1 MRDQLIRYVDLLFAG
16 AADADEIKQEI
27 LQNTLDRYDD
37 LVYQGKAP
45 AAAYSLAISGIG
57 DISEILGNHEPAAE
71 PIPPREEPAK
81 VPEKREWSTPVWK
94 KILRIIAVFFYI
106 ISLIPML
113 ALSAFGMEM
122 LGLCAMIG
130 IAAVG
135 TVLLLIAG
143 DSGNKERKKEAPEEM
158 TPRQELRK
166 AVRKG
171 ISTVGLV
178 AYFVV
183 SFGTQAWHITWLIF
197 PIVAAVQGIVTAC
210 MDLKEADGA

>member
-16 AADADEIKQEI
+16 AADTDEIKQEI

-37 LVYQGKAP
+37 LVSQGKAP

-57 DISEILGNHEPAAE
+57 DISEILSNSAPAGETA
-71 PIPPREEPAK
+71 PFREEAAK
-81 VPEKREWSTPVWK
+81 VPEKRERETPVWK

-106 ISLIPML
+106 ISLVPML
-113 ALSAFGMEM
+113 ALSAIGMETM
-122 LGLCAMIG
+122 GLCAMVA
-130 IAAVG
+130 IAAVA

-143 DSGNKERKKEAPEEM
+143 DSGKREDKKEVPEEI

-166 AVRKG
+166 AVQK
-171 ISTVGLV
+171 IVSTVGLV
-178 AYFVV
+178 AYVV
-183 SFGTQAWHITWLIF
+183 ISFGTHAWHITWLVF

-210 MDLKEADGA
+210 MDLKEEREV